1 MRASTPNLAKRTIV
15 RVAGYEDE
23 VKGGFEQ
30 NSPIKMLERQ
40 GWAEVQFDHGT
51 MNTVSNKIGLI
62 GMSREIR

>member
-1 MRASTPNLAKRTIV
+1 M
-15 RVAGYEDE
+15 AGYEDE

-40 GWAEVQFDHGT
+40 GWAEVQSDHGT